1 MRLFGLL
8 ARPPACG
15 LQRNDAVLAHVPA
28 FDPSIQ
34 TPPQCRLL
42 LTNAQRLPNY
52 LLCRNVAL
60 PAAHQLHMT
69 KPAAAP
75 AAATDVTPDEAAAE
89 AAEASEQQPEGAAA
103 ESEQAGAQPPAAAAE
118 QQQQQQDKKPR
129 AVLGDALTLDQL
141 KSLTMGCCVALLRPE
156 DAAALDLGYAEGD
169 ADDSGLVAAAP
180 FSIACWRGRASI
192 NILVSK
198 QEAAQMIERITE
210 ARAKLAGAAG
220 QPSAA
225 AAAEAAAEPVAA

>member
-1 MRLFGLL
+1 MN
-8 ARPPACG
+8 A
-15 LQRNDAVLAHVPA
+15 AVLAHVAALLP
-28 FDPSIQ
+28 FIP

-42 LTNAQRLPNY
+42 LTNAQHLPFY
-52 LLCRNVAL
+52 PLCRNVAL

-89 AAEASEQQPEGAAA
+89 AAETSEQQPEGAAA
-103 ESEQAGAQPPAAAAE
+103 VGEQAGAQPPAAAAE
-118 QQQQQQDKKPR
+118 QQQQQQQQQQQDKKPR

-220 QPSAA
+220 QPAP